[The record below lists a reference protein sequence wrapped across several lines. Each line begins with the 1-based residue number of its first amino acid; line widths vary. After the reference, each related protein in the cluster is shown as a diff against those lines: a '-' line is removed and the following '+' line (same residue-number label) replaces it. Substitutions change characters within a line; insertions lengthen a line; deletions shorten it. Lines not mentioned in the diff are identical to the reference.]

1 MLSVGL
7 FYRAILRALTCS
19 LPVGSLYEMC
29 LAARQQPAE
38 EVVAPPRQELWHLYK
53 RPANANDA
61 PPPSKLDKQSAGA
74 STTIAA
80 ASATAPDVSDAADS
94 PGNAE
99 AAASALSDD
108 DLDAPGHLAAPD
120 ELSGASGSL
129 SATSLD
135 LKRKQSEVGDEGEE
149 EAVEEYLRLKR
160 ARELTQ

>member
-61 PPPSKLDKQSAGA
+61 PPPSKPDKQTVKSSA
-74 STTIAA
+74 TVAA
-80 ASATAPDVSDAADS
+80 AFVTVADASVAADS

-99 AAASALSDD
+99 ATL
-108 DLDAPGHLAAPD
+108 LDAPDDLAAPE
-120 ELSGASGSL
+120 ELSGASGTL
-129 SATSLD
+129 SAISSD
-135 LKRKQSEVGDEGEE
+135 LKRKQSEAGDEGDE